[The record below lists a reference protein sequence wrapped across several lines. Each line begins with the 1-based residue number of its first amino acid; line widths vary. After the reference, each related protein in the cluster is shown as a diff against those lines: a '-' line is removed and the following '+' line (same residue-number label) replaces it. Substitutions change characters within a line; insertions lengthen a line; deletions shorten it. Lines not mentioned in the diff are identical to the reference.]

1 MTGASSKFLT
11 PVQNN
16 CSTGQTNPSS
26 SLKSSMVSSES
37 PNNIDGHHFQ
47 NNFMFDL
54 NKTDLTDLA
63 SDFNQFN
70 DFFKNK
76 SSQLKEIERP

>member
-1 MTGASSKFLT
+1 
-11 PVQNN
+11 
-16 CSTGQTNPSS
+16 
-26 SLKSSMVSSES
+26 MVSSES
-37 PNNIDGHHFQ
+37 PNNIEGQHFQ
-47 NNFMFDL
+47 RNFMFDL